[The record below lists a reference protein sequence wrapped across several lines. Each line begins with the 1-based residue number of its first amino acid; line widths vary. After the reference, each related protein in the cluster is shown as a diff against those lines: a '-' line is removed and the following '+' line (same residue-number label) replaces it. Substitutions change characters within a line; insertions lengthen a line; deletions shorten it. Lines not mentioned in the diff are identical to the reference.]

1 MIFSYLTGV
10 LSVLTPCTI
19 VLLPIFLYRFGI
31 NRDDSK
37 PLVKDLI
44 WVSLGFV
51 MGVSGVALTMN
62 FLVVSEYSS
71 VIRVIIGMILI
82 ILGVLHL
89 FGKYRFSF
97 LADKDLHPI
106 FWGIVLPWSV
116 SLSPCVMPIFSSFL
130 SLSMTSGRTWL
141 NIIFFSLGLIS
152 PAIVVS
158 VIGNK
163 VMQLLK
169 KSAGFM
175 SDFEKFSGIL
185 LVASGVYLNFQVMR
199 LKIVDLTFIAVFFL
213 LMVVL
218 VILGLKK
225 SKRLFS
231 LGGLSFVISLIVLL
245 SIVITNCRFNMYDFD
260 VIEDSDGQHCDAGRN
275 LDCPV
280 CRRCAVLFSVS
291 AFTGV
296 NGYLIVEEPIKISFS
311 ENKISIKPKDE
322 ED

>member
-1 MIFSYLTGV
+1 LI
-10 LSVLTPCTI
+10 
-19 VLLPIFLYRFGI
+19 
-31 NRDDSK
+31 
-37 PLVKDLI
+37 KDLI

-51 MGVSGVALTMN
+51 LGVSGVALAMN
-62 FLVVSEYSS
+62 FLAVSEFSS
-71 VIRVIIGMILI
+71 VIRAIVGMILI
-82 ILGVLHL
+82 IIGVLHL

-106 FWGIVLPWSV
+106 FWGIILPWSV

-130 SLSMTSGRTWL
+130 SLSLTSGSAWL

-163 VMQLLK
+163 AIQLLN

-199 LKIVDLTFIAVFFL
+199 LKVVDLTFIAVFFL
-213 LMVVL
+213 LMIVL
-218 VILGLKK
+218 VILGLRK

-231 LGGLSFVISLIVLL
+231 LGGISFVISLIVLL
-245 SIVITNCRFNMYDFD
+245 SIVITNCRFNMYDLE
-260 VIEDSDGQHCDAGRN
+260 VITESDSQHCDADRS

-280 CRRCAVLFSVS
+280 CRRCAILFTIS
-291 AFTGV
+291 ALAGV
-296 NGYLIVEEPIKISFS
+296 NGYLIVEDPVKVKIS
-311 ENKISIKPKDE
+311 ENKISIKSKNE